1 MTNPVNETEY
11 RELADFLYYEAEL
24 LSNHDYPSWGK
35 LLAEDLHYVVPVPQ
49 FLEQAGAREIGIGNG
64 YFDDDIHSMRIRLQL
79 LSSPQTTTAENV
91 RSLLNHVV
99 TNVRVSKAGDNEY
112 QCNSC
117 VTVHRTRFNKKDPT
131 IISGRRTDLIRRS
144 DSGFQLVKREVK
156 LTQSVLMSSNV
167 SYFF

>member
-1 MTNPVNETEY
+1 MTNSVSETEY

-24 LSNHDYPSWGK
+24 LSDQDYPAWGK
-35 LLAEDLHYVVPVPQ
+35 CLADDLHYVIPVPQ
-49 FLEQAGAREIGIGNG
+49 FLDPTGPREIGIGNG
-64 YFDDDIHSMRIRLQL
+64 YFDDDIHSMRVRLQL

-99 TNVRVSKAGDNEY
+99 TNIRVSNAGDNEY
-112 QCNSC
+112 QCNSSI
-117 VTVHRTRFNKKDPT
+117 TVYRSRFNKKEPT
-131 IISGRRTDLIRRS
+131 IISGRRTDLIRRT
-144 DSGFQLVKREVK
+144 DSGFQLAKREVK